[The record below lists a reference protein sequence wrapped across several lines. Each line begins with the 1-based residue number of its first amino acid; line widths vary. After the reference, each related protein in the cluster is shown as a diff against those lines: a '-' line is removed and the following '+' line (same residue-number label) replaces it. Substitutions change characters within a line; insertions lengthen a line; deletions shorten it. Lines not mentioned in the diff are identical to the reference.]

1 MIASPSDIADVKM
14 DIYNADG
21 SVATMCGNG
30 LRCFTKYVYD
40 QGMVIKPEFL
50 VETLAGVIP
59 VTITR
64 LDERGQSQIRIRLAQ
79 PEFNIQALNVDS
91 EENTII
97 DRPMLVDGRIMHLSI
112 LSVGT
117 LHCVVFVSKLT
128 EFPVIKYGRIIERLP
143 LFPNRTNVNFVEV
156 IGPDR
161 INVRTYERGVGS
173 TLSCGT
179 GAAASAAVTHI
190 LKDMNTR
197 IHVETLGGELLVEIE
212 EEGIYLTGPAVFIG
226 RGSFNWMN

>member
-1 MIASPSDIADVKM
+1 MIEFEKYHGTGNDFILLNGFEKAIDRPHELSRSICDRHFGIGADGLMIASPSDIADVKM

-40 QGMVIKPEFL
+40 QGMVNKPEFL

-143 LFPNRTNVNFVEV
+143 LFPNRTNVIWKLSVQ
-156 IGPDR
+156 I
-161 INVRTYERGVGS
+161 GS
-173 TLSCGT
+173 TSEPT
-179 GAAASAAVTHI
+179 
-190 LKDMNTR
+190 
-197 IHVETLGGELLVEIE
+197 
-212 EEGIYLTGPAVFIG
+212 
-226 RGSFNWMN
+226 